1 MEDSKKSNDDNIR
14 ITGDVA
20 TDLALLRLVSILAE
34 IAESRQTLDDAK
46 CENGS
51 KRKLPEVREHY
62 RHI

>member
-1 MEDSKKSNDDNIR
+1 MEDSTKSNDDNIR

-34 IAESRQTLDDAK
+34 IAESRQTLDDAE

-51 KRKLPEVREHY
+51 KRKLPNQ
-62 RHI
+62 